1 MDTVIFVQ
9 ARLNSTRLPNKV
21 VLDMGDGKT
30 VLEIL
35 MSRLKKIKSKVDI
48 VIITPTFAKDNTLT
62 KLCKNNN
69 WNIFSGSEND
79 LLDRHY
85 KAAIKFK
92 VKNII
97 KIPSDCVFMDPHI
110 VDDILDYYSINNY
123 DYVSNLHPETYPY
136 GFDVEI
142 MNFKSLETAWKLS
155 KKTYE
160 REHTTP
166 FIVNNP
172 KLFKIGNFRM
182 PGGEDFSKKYRVVLD
197 YPEDFKL
204 LKIIYNKLNHKDKQS
219 NLRDII
225 DFLQNNKAIADI
237 NKMHINSQ
245 WYNNLDL

>member
-1 MDTVIFVQ
+1 MDTAIFVQ

-21 VLDMGDGKT
+21 LLEIGDGKT

-35 MSRLKKIKSKVDI
+35 MSRLKKNKSKVEI
-48 VIITPTFAKDNTLT
+48 IIITPTFQKENKLT
-62 KLCKNNN
+62 ELCKNNN

-85 KAAIKFK
+85 QAAKKFK

-97 KIPSDCVFMDPHI
+97 KIPSDCVFMDPSI
-110 VDDILDYYSINNY
+110 VDDIINYYNINNY

-142 MNFKSLETAWKLS
+142 MNFKSLELAWEQS
-155 KKTYE
+155 KESYE

-166 FIVNNP
+166 FILNNQ
-172 KLFKIGNFRM
+172 KLFKIGNFTM
-182 PGGEDFSKKYRVVLD
+182 ANGKDFSKKYRIVLD
-197 YPEDFKL
+197 YQEDLEL
-204 LKIIYNKLNHKDKQS
+204 LRIIYK
-219 NLRDII
+219 NLHQKGKSFNLTDII
-225 DFLQNNKAIADI
+225 ELLENNKAIANI
-237 NKMHINSQ
+237 NKMHMNSQ